1 MGMNLSKIGSKS
13 RVIKLSKWKEG
24 KESTWNFVVD
34 GVELCQQLLHQKRKV
49 EVQLNEEVL
58 KRKKCEEIVH
68 KFKETQSQ
76 VSSQTS
82 SHTRNPLSEVSR
94 QQQYNR

>member
-58 KRKKCEEIVH
+58 KRKK
-68 KFKETQSQ
+68 
-76 VSSQTS
+76 
-82 SHTRNPLSEVSR
+82 
-94 QQQYNR
+94 